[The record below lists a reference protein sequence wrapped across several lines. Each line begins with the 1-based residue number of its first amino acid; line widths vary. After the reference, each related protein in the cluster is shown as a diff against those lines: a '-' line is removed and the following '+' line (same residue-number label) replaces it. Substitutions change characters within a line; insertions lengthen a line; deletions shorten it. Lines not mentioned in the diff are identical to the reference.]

1 MKKRILCVVL
11 SLVAVFSLVGFNA
24 TEAWFSS
31 GENKS
36 MKLNSGDLNFTASG
50 DLTLAE
56 EEKDLILPGTE
67 LDLKEAIVITNTS
80 TIDTELRVRVEC
92 TYVVNDE
99 GATSQPF
106 TWIEFKNAGESKWE
120 VGEDGFLYYTP
131 KAVVGDDRRIPAPEI
146 EETTTVPETTTEA
159 GTENG
164 EAAETTEIT
173 ETSQTTDGG
182 AVVDNEVTE
191 TTTETTAETT
201 TRVYAKN
208 EILLAGTIIISKDV
222 PVDLQGE
229 KMTIKF
235 FLEAKQADFMEW
247 KNFNNPNGMPPTV
260 PTSEETSE

>member
-1 MKKRILCVVL
+1 MKKRILCVIL

-36 MKLNSGDLNFTASG
+36 MVLSSGDLNFTASG

-92 TYVVNDE
+92 TYDGSTE
-99 GATSQPF
+99 IF
-106 TWIEFKNAGESKWE
+106 KWIEFKNAGESKWE

-146 EETTTVPETTTEA
+146 EETTTVQETATEA